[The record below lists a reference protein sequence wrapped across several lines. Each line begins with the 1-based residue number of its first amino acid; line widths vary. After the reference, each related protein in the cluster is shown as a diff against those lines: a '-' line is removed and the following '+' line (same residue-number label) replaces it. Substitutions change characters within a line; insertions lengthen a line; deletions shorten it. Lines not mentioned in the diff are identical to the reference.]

1 MPWVAAIGSPVSP
14 TRTPPLPLPT
24 ERPTMSATETDQ
36 SSADGDSGLAA
47 RDPARRRRALLAV
60 AGIFV
65 VAGLGWFLLWY
76 FVLSTRVTTDNAY
89 VGGNQVAISAQV
101 PGTVVAILADDTQ
114 RVVAGQVLVRLDPT
128 DAKVRLE
135 QARSALAQAVR
146 GVRQQTSSAR
156 GADAQVVT
164 ARLALQKAEA
174 DLKRRLPLLAAHAEA
189 PEIVQHLRDGVAQ
202 ARSTLAAAE
211 AQSAAAHAAIEG
223 TDVAQNPAVL
233 QARANFSAAWIAAQR
248 DAIYAPVS
256 GYVAQRSVQLGNSVQ
271 PGQQL
276 MTVVPL
282 HDLWI
287 EANFKESQLRHIRIG
302 QPATIVSD
310 VYGSDAVFHGKV
322 IGLGAGTGSVF
333 SLLPAQN
340 ATGNWIKVVQ
350 RVPVRISLDNQE
362 LDKHPLRVGLSTEVT
377 VDISHDQGPMLAT
390 TPAQQPVART
400 DVYQQM
406 ASQADAE
413 AGQIIRA
420 NLPQQV
426 H

>member
-1 MPWVAAIGSPVSP
+1 
-14 TRTPPLPLPT
+14 
-24 ERPTMSATETDQ
+24 MSATETDRP
-36 SSADGDSGLAA
+36 SVDANDSGMAA
-47 RDPARRRRALLAV
+47 KDPAKRRRALLIVAAV
-60 AGIFV
+60 FIL
-65 VAGLGWFLLWY
+65 AGLAWFALWF
-76 FVLSTRVTTDNAY
+76 FVFSTRVKTDNAY

-114 RVVAGQVLVRLDPT
+114 RVEAGQVLVRLDPT

-146 GVRQQTSSAR
+146 GVRQQTSSASS
-156 GADAQVVT
+156 ADAQVDA
-164 ARLALQKAEA
+164 ARLAVQKADA
-174 DLKRRLPLLAAHAEA
+174 DLKRHLPLLAAHAES

-202 ARSTLAAAE
+202 ARAALAGAQ

-223 TDVAQNPAVL
+223 TDVARNPGVM

-248 DAIYAPVS
+248 NAIYAPVS

-282 HDLWI
+282 HDLWV

-302 QPATIVSD
+302 QPATVVSD
-310 VYGSDAVFHGKV
+310 LYGDDAVFHGKV

-350 RVPVRISLDNQE
+350 RVPVRISLDNAE
-362 LDKHPLRVGLSTEVT
+362 LDKHPLRVGLSSEVT
-377 VDISHDQGPMLAT
+377 IDITDDKGSVLAA
-390 TPAQQPVART
+390 TPTQQPVAQT
-400 DVYQQM
+400 DVYTQM
-406 ASQADAE
+406 AAKADAE
-413 AGQIIRA
+413 AAQVIRA
-420 NLPQQV
+420 NLPRDAR
-426 H
+426 

>member
-1 MPWVAAIGSPVSP
+1 
-14 TRTPPLPLPT
+14 
-24 ERPTMSATETDQ
+24 MSTTETDR
-36 SSADGDSGLAA
+36 SSVDANDSGMAA
-47 RDPARRRRALLAV
+47 KDPAKRRRALLIV
-60 AGIFV
+60 AAAFIL
-65 VAGLGWFLLWY
+65 AGLAWFALWF
-76 FVLSTRVTTDNAY
+76 FVFSTRVKTDNAY

-114 RVVAGQVLVRLDPT
+114 RVEAGQVLVRLDPT

-146 GVRQQTSSAR
+146 GVRQQTSSASS
-156 GADAQVVT
+156 ADAQVDA
-164 ARLALQKAEA
+164 ARLALQKADA
-174 DLKRRLPLLAAHAEA
+174 DLKRHLPLLAAHAES

-202 ARSTLAAAE
+202 ARAALAG
-211 AQSAAAHAAIEG
+211 AQAQAAAAHAAIEG
-223 TDVAQNPAVL
+223 TDVARNPGVM

-248 DAIYAPVS
+248 NAIYAPVS

-282 HDLWI
+282 HDLWV

-302 QPATIVSD
+302 QPATVVSD
-310 VYGSDAVFHGKV
+310 LYGDDAVFHGKV

-350 RVPVRISLDNQE
+350 RVPVRISLDNAE
-362 LDKHPLRVGLSTEVT
+362 LDKHPLRVGLSSEVT
-377 VDISHDQGPMLAT
+377 IDITDDKGSVLAA
-390 TPAQQPVART
+390 TPAQQPVAQT
-400 DVYQQM
+400 DVYTHM
-406 ASQADAE
+406 AVKADAE
-413 AGQIIRA
+413 AEQVIRA
-420 NLPQQV
+420 NLPRDAR
-426 H
+426 